1 MVSTLDDTKRSAIA
15 VKLADMKL
23 LQGLLIS
30 NEQKLLSQCN
40 DEEIRDRLEDML
52 EDDQK
57 NLGIIESVI
66 AQYGTTAEP
75 QDKVQKFIEQA
86 QEAMEGSELT
96 LYEKVSQ
103 HELLKHSHVMKG
115 LVVHKAAQV
124 VGETVRKV
132 IEPLYTVNFENRAH
146 QEQLK
151 GVLYILGTR
160 ELTGQDPE
168 QGVWASV
175 QDTIAALKGIVGGMA
190 DKT

>member
-1 MVSTLDDTKRSAIA
+1 MVSTLNEIQRSAIA

-30 NEQKLLSQCN
+30 NEQTLLSQCN
-40 DEEIRDRLEDML
+40 DQEIRDRLEDML

-66 AQYGTTAEP
+66 TQYGTTAEP

-86 QEAMEGSELT
+86 QGAMEGSELT

-115 LVVHKAAQV
+115 LVIHKAAQV
-124 VGETVRKV
+124 VGETVRQV

-160 ELTGQDPE
+160 ELTGKDPE

-175 QDTIAALKGIVGGMA
+175 QDTIAALKGIVGGVA
-190 DKT
+190 DHT

>member
-1 MVSTLDDTKRSAIA
+1 
-15 VKLADMKL
+15 
-23 LQGLLIS
+23 LLIS
-30 NEQKLLSQCN
+30 NEEKLLSQCN

-66 AQYGTTAEP
+66 TQYGTPAEP
-75 QDKVQKFIEQA
+75 QDKLQKFIKQA

-124 VGETVRKV
+124 MGETLEK
-132 IEPLYTVNFENRAH
+132 
-146 QEQLK
+146 
-151 GVLYILGTR
+151 
-160 ELTGQDPE
+160 
-168 QGVWASV
+168 
-175 QDTIAALKGIVGGMA
+175 
-190 DKT
+190 